1 MLVEKFLFPDDHEEE
16 VFDLIVNDEVK
27 YSKFV
32 SVELI
37 TVIEDL

>member
-1 MLVEKFLFPDDHEEE
+1 MEKFPFPDDHEEE

-37 TVIEDL
+37 TIMEDV